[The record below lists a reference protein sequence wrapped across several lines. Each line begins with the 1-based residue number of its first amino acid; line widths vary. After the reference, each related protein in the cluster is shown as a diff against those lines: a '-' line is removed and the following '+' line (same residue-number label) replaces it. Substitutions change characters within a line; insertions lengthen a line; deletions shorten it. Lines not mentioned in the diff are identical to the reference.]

1 MTRTIENLI
10 AITSVTVALVAL
22 TISLLF
28 FVIYVVA
35 RVKMFKQCGKEG
47 WKAIVP
53 FYATYVEY
61 VEIDGLHWG
70 WFLAWL
76 FITLGSTQ
84 NTAIFALRIFMKAAS
99 FYNLAIRCRKQ
110 DPIPSAIFGALF
122 PEITTMVYGFSNIDY
137 DPTIEVK
144 QSAIF

>member
-1 MTRTIENLI
+1 MTRTIEDLI

-22 TISLLF
+22 AISLLF
-28 FVIYVVA
+28 VVIYVIA
-35 RVKMFKQCGKEG
+35 RVKLFKKCGKEG

-99 FYNLAIRCRKQ
+99 FYNLAIRCRKI
-110 DPIPSAIFGALF
+110 DPIPSAIFGAIF
-122 PEITTMVYGFSNIDY
+122 PEIMTMIYGFSKIDY

-144 QSAIF
+144 QSAVF

>member
-1 MTRTIENLI
+1 MRYTVEDII
-10 AITSVTVALVAL
+10 ALVGVGVALVISL
-22 TISLLF
+22 ISLLF
-28 FVIYVVA
+28 VILFVAA
-35 RVKMFKQCGKEG
+35 RVRLFKKCGKEG

-110 DPIPSAIFGALF
+110 DPIPSAIFGAIF
-122 PEITTMVYGFSNIDY
+122 PEIMTMIYGFSKIDY

>member
-22 TISLLF
+22 AISLLF

-110 DPIPSAIFGALF
+110 DPIPSAIFGAIF
-122 PEITTMVYGFSNIDY
+122 PEIMTMIYGFSKIDY